1 MYLNSTVVVLV
12 VSVSLVNISCSR
24 KDDANEIN
32 RYMMSNDDRED
43 APQGFS
49 LEVLYCVLAAL
60 LKYNRHCLYV
70 DYYYAYFVLLNF
82 TSEDKFRNIVYLY
95 ARRGKKN

>member
-1 MYLNSTVVVLV
+1 
-12 VSVSLVNISCSR
+12 
-24 KDDANEIN
+24 
-32 RYMMSNDDRED
+32 MSNDDRED

-82 TSEDKFRNIVYLY
+82 TSGISFVRIIVYLY
-95 ARRGKKN
+95 ARGEKKLNRQK